1 MFIIKWFLE
10 YHKIWRINANIVQK
24 YCIKGMVKVATINT
38 KRYFTH
44 WNSICRVMTYHLD
57 RHERYTWK
65 EKRCLE
71 VTSKIFFYF
80 CEVSNI
86 TYSITNCLE
95 KTKYHLKISLFEKQA
110 MNWINIWCC
119 HLKQFKEICLFLN
132 FFTNSSKTKL
142 LISVNV

>member
-10 YHKIWRINANIVQK
+10 YHKIYMYIWRINANIVQK

-95 KTKYHLKISLFEKQA
+95 KTKYHLKNKFVWETSYGMDKYLMLSSQA
-110 MNWINIWCC
+110 VQRNMFIR
-119 HLKQFKEICLFLN
+119 
-132 FFTNSSKTKL
+132 
-142 LISVNV
+142 